1 MFFGIM
7 KVEVKLTMN
16 IEDEIF
22 KKTRL
27 NEDKLL
33 SYGFKKEGDLYLYS
47 ETILNN
53 SFRVDIE
60 VDKEGKVKGRVIELE
75 FNEEYKN
82 FRIESATGEFV
93 SLVRDEFTRILNDIR
108 DKAFDKSY
116 FIGRQ
121 ANRIAKL
128 IYDKY
133 KDLPDYPFNDDD
145 ISAVFRNP
153 LNEKWYGLIMN
164 IKKSKLDFGDE
175 KVDILDLKLDE
186 KKIKELINQ
195 KGFYKAYHMNKEKWI
210 TIILDDTLKDEEV
223 MKYIIESH
231 EFTEAPSEWLVPAN
245 PNYYDIVNCFN
256 NTDTLDWKQSNNI
269 KVNDIVYLYVGSP
282 YKEIMYK
289 CKVIEINIPYQYEDE
304 NLKINKLMKLKLLKK
319 YKNKEY
325 TFEMLKE
332 YGITAIRG
340 PRSLTENFSKIINKK
355 EK

>member
-1 MFFGIM
+1 
-7 KVEVKLTMN
+7 MN
-16 IEDEIF
+16 LEDEVF

-33 SYGFKKEGDLYLYS
+33 SFGFKKDGDSYLYS

-60 VDKEGKVKGRVIELE
+60 VDKQGKVKGKVIDLE

-82 FRIESATGEFV
+82 FRIESATGQFV
-93 SLVRDEFTRILNDIR
+93 TLVRDEFIRILNNI
-108 DKAFDKSY
+108 KEQAFDKSF

-128 IYDKY
+128 IYEKY
-133 KDLPDYPFNDDD
+133 KDLPDYPFSDDD
-145 ISAVFRNP
+145 ISGVFRNP
-153 LNEKWYGLIMN
+153 VNEKWYGLIMN
-164 IKKSKLDFGDE
+164 IKKSKLDFGEE
-175 KVDILDLKLDE
+175 KVDAINLKLDE
-186 KKIKELINQ
+186 NEIKELIKK

-210 TIILDDTLKDEEV
+210 TLILDDTLKDEEV
-223 MKYIIESH
+223 MKYVIESH
-231 EFTEAPSEWLVPAN
+231 EFTELRSEWLVPAN
-245 PNYYDIVNCFN
+245 PNYYDIVNAFN
-256 NTDTLDWKQSNNI
+256 NTDTIDWKQSNNI

-289 CKVIEINIPYQYEDE
+289 CKVEKVNIPYNYEDQ
-304 NLKINKLMKLKLLKK
+304 NLTMSRVMKLKLLKK
-319 YKNKEY
+319 YKSKEY
-325 TFEMLKE
+325 PFEMLKE

-340 PRSLTENFSKIINKK
+340 PRSLTESFSKIINKK